1 LLTSDIFSRDP
12 YQAPIKTETHS
23 ASPTPTPTSSSLS
36 TPSPSPST
44 HGFIQL
50 KKYEKQLIIYENNEQ
65 MSVSFVF
72 LSKYFKLLI
81 VYEPKILNYQAD
93 INIPSDIHR
102 AKDKISYLYQ

>member
-1 LLTSDIFSRDP
+1 
-12 YQAPIKTETHS
+12 
-23 ASPTPTPTSSSLS
+23 
-36 TPSPSPST
+36 
-44 HGFIQL
+44 
-50 KKYEKQLIIYENNEQ
+50 

-102 AKDKISYLYQ
+102 AKDKISYLYQWIEFSGYLKITHFNIRWKTGKKIRTTSELLSIQLDKNFLC